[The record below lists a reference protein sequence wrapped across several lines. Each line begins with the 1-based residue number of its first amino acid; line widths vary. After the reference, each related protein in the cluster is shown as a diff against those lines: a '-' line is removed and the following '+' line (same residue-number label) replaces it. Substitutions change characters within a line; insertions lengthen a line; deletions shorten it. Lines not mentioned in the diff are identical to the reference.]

1 LCFFEPA
8 WLFYLKFNLSKTIYF
23 LKRVESGDKHHNSNP
38 NFLIFDNFMPESY
51 FEILD
56 SKIPLFYVNLKPLII
71 KLKNIMTVT
80 KKSDLLK
87 LCKMIKVI
95 NEGVCAPG

>member
-1 LCFFEPA
+1 
-8 WLFYLKFNLSKTIYF
+8 
-23 LKRVESGDKHHNSNP
+23 
-38 NFLIFDNFMPESY
+38 MPESY

-87 LCKMIKVI
+87 LCRMIKVI

>member
-1 LCFFEPA
+1 
-8 WLFYLKFNLSKTIYF
+8 
-23 LKRVESGDKHHNSNP
+23 
-38 NFLIFDNFMPESY
+38 MPESY